1 MAEPKRLAV
10 LLLDDGELDDVQE
23 LLEDLKVEFGRVR
36 GGAIVPET
44 PPPRRL
50 LIATPRRMQAV
61 RAWDAE
67 LDGSERAVRIVVVE
81 GDSITLRARLRE
93 IGFDYIVRRPVHP
106 EALRLL
112 LLRSLYRGDERR
124 RDPRVP
130 IGYEISFK
138 MGLLQR
144 RALLADLS
152 CGGCRLLTTY
162 AINPRKRV
170 KIQIPE
176 ALGDGRALALTARV
190 LRRQLQQTGS
200 EEGGVSYAAALAFE
214 GLSEAERAE
223 LQRIIGLR
231 GKGPATLGAS
241 GSERSDPRSELPDSG
256 LLERR
261 RRPVVDPRA
270 EPEVPLAAPAAA
282 AQTPARPSAP
292 EPLVGAETPTPRAA
306 PAAPDSAA
314 EERIARAAAEL
325 AEVEDD
331 LDLEGEFDFGV
342 EDLQQVDLEVEIRL
356 ENEITPIDPD
366 AETLPE
372 LELDLDP
379 SGALPP
385 LELDGESD
393 EPEAGDRRHSRRG
406 SFERKV
412 PAFGNRALRVLVG
425 RDLSMQGMRVERF
438 PGLEVGDRL
447 HVALY
452 GDAGEAD
459 PLLVWATVS
468 RDDGEDGMALVFDEV
483 PRSVARKLEAL
494 VCSLPAVES
503 LHDDECAAMGT
514 VVGEVLDA

>member
-10 LLLDDGELDDVQE
+10 LLLDDGELDDVQK
-23 LLEDLKVEFGRVR
+23 LLEDLKLEFGRVR

-61 RAWDAE
+61 RAWDEE
-67 LDGSERAVRIVVVE
+67 LDGSERPVRIVVVE
-81 GDSITLRARLRE
+81 GDSNTLRARLRE

-130 IGYEISFK
+130 IGYEVSFK

-152 CGGCRLLTTY
+152 CGGCRLLTPY
-162 AINPRKRV
+162 AIHPRKRV

-176 ALGDGRALALTARV
+176 ALGDGRALTLTARV
-190 LRRQLQQTGS
+190 LRRQLQPAGS
-200 EEGGVSYAAALAFE
+200 EEGGVTYTAALAFE
-214 GLSEAERAE
+214 GLSPAERAE
-223 LQRIIGLR
+223 LQRIIELR

-241 GSERSDPRSELPDSG
+241 GGERSDPRSELPDSG

-261 RRPVVDPRA
+261 RRPLVDPRS
-270 EPEVPLAAPAAA
+270 EPELPPAHPAPA
-282 AQTPARPSAP
+282 ARPSAP
-292 EPLVGAETPTPRAA
+292 EPLVGAETRAPRAA
-306 PAAPDSAA
+306 PREPDSAA

-325 AEVEDD
+325 AEAGEDLA
-331 LDLEGEFDFGV
+331 LDAELEFGA

-356 ENEITPIDPD
+356 ENEISPIDPD
-366 AETLPE
+366 AETLPD

-385 LELDGESD
+385 LELDGELD
-393 EPEAGDRRHSRRG
+393 EQEGGDRRHSRRG

-438 PGLEVGDRL
+438 PDLEVGDRL